1 MDRKLYIMS
10 DEYAIDTIEENF
22 ASESMLQRIIETNP
36 NILSR
41 PWNGAEHDLYLIQRE
56 MPTRVI
62 EDEGNSFAL
71 DHLLVDDEGVPVL
84 VEVKRSCDT
93 RTRREV
99 VAQMLDYACRASSWN
114 IDDLSNSF
122 FQSNP
127 DVPQDRFSEE
137 FWDKFSANL
146 QSGHFRLAFVSDV
159 IPDTLRVLIE
169 FLDKSMNDIEVYGVE
184 IRQFKSEGT
193 TLLTKA
199 IIGNSLLEKR
209 MTRRRFASRKPWEV
223 QEFLDEL
230 QARGLSACL
239 SIAQEIIE
247 YSSELGIVWVGGNG
261 SQYPALFAKLGKERL
276 FSLDLW
282 ERGGKPVCTTD
293 YNTLVLSPLV
303 GLSVEEFRNR
313 IVSIPSKEIAE
324 EKEFIWYTAS
334 QKWQYIDIRAFE
346 NEADM
351 LYLKEILRF
360 ITTQIAQ

>member
-1 MDRKLYIMS
+1 MDRKLYILS
-10 DEYAIDTIEENF
+10 DEYAIDAVEEKF
-22 ASESMLQRIIETNP
+22 ASESMLQRIIEINP

-41 PWNGAEHDLYLIQRE
+41 SWDGVEHDLYLIQRE
-56 MPTRVI
+56 MSAQVV
-62 EDEGNSFAL
+62 EDEGNSFSL

-114 IDDLSNSF
+114 VDDLSSAF

-127 DVPQDRFSEE
+127 EVPQDRFSEE

-146 QSGHFRLAFVSDV
+146 QSGHFRLVFVADV

-169 FLDKSMNDIEVYGVE
+169 FLDKSMSDIEVYGVE

-209 MTRRRFASRKPWEV
+209 MTRRRIAPRRPWDV

-230 QARGLSACL
+230 QVRGLSACV
-239 SIAQEIIE
+239 SIAREIIE
-247 YSSELGIVWVGGNG
+247 YSSDLGIVWVGGNG
-261 SQYPALFAKLGKERL
+261 SQYPALFARLGKERL

-293 YNTLVLSPLV
+293 FNTLALSSLV
-303 GLSVEEFRNR
+303 GLSVEEFRER

-324 EKEFIWYTAS
+324 KKEFIWYTAS

-346 NEADM
+346 HEADM
-351 LYLKEILRF
+351 QYLKETLGF
-360 ITTQIAQ
+360 ITTQIAH